1 MKIAGLC
8 LMTAL
13 AFGVP
18 FAASAQQSGA
28 GGAGDVQYCNS
39 LARSYQGLFP
49 SQEVGLA
56 SDAVA
61 ATRCDA
67 EPKVTIAFFEKKFA
81 EKKIDLPHDNRAAQP
96 PGSPS
101 NTQ

>member
-1 MKIAGLC
+1 MKIVDLC
-8 LMTAL
+8 LMTGL
-13 AFGVP
+13 AFGLP

-28 GGAGDVQYCNS
+28 GRPEDVRYCNS
-39 LARSYQGLFP
+39 LASSYQSLVP
-49 SQEVGLA
+49 TQEVGLA

-61 ATRCDA
+61 STRCAA
-67 EPKVTIAFFEKKFA
+67 EPKATIAFYEKKFA

-96 PGSPS
+96 PGSPG